1 MYYELHGLEQVDAPT
16 LVFSSGL
23 GGSANFWQSQLP
35 ELTER
40 FRILIYDQAGTGRS
54 PAKLSSDYS
63 IKTMTDEL
71 LTLLEELNIQK
82 CHLIGHALGGLV
94 ALQMADQAPEKLQ
107 SMVLINAWSSP
118 NPHTL
123 RCFNIRKAIL
133 ANCAP
138 DIYLQM
144 QALILYPPDWIANNI
159 KALEEE
165 EAHLKAHFPDRDN
178 LLARISALSEFDIES
193 RLANITTPSLV
204 VANKDDL
211 LVPWQRSQVL
221 SDALPNAQL
230 RLMDYGGHASTIT
243 AKDHFNTLLIDFL
256 DAQN

>member
-1 MYYELHGLEQVDAPT
+1 MYYELHGLTQMDAPT

-23 GGSANFWQSQLP
+23 GGSANFWKSQLP
-35 ELTER
+35 ALTKR
-40 FRILIYDQAGTGRS
+40 FRVLIYDQAGTGRS
-54 PAKLSSDYS
+54 PAKLSSEYS
-63 IKTMTDEL
+63 INDMANEL
-71 LTLLEELNIQK
+71 LLLLEELDIQK

-94 ALQMADQAPEKLQ
+94 ALQIADQAPEKLQ

-133 ANCAP
+133 ANCAQ

-144 QALILYPPDWIANNI
+144 QALLLYPPDWIASNI
-159 KALEEE
+159 EALEAE
-165 EAHLKAHFPDRDN
+165 EAHLQTNFPDKDN
-178 LLARISALSEFDIES
+178 LLARIRALSEFNIES
-193 RLANITTPSLV
+193 RLASITTKALV

-230 RLMDYGGHASTIT
+230 SMMDYGGHASTIT
-243 AKDHFNTLLIDFL
+243 AKDHFNTILIDFL
-256 DAQN
+256 ESTK